1 MNEEDDK
8 QTAEAP
14 AQELPVLWRF
24 FGKWLLIS
32 LGVLIVLVVIENVLV
47 QFKDQS
53 PTPAGKQYFETYG
66 EFITYQESLGYVFLG
81 RFRDAWPAEITE
93 ERTSKNEISFEL
105 SGGTKHS
112 YPNFDG
118 YELKLVRL
126 TTSQGAE
133 AVVVLRS
140 AEKK

>member
-1 MNEEDDK
+1 MNEEVDK

-66 EFITYQESLGYVFLG
+66 EFITYQESLGYLFLG
-81 RFRDAWPAEITE
+81 RFQDQWPAEIIE
-93 ERTSKNEISFEL
+93 ERTAMNEIAFQL
-105 SGGTKHS
+105 ANGAQHQ
-112 YPNFDG
+112 YPDFDG
-118 YELKLVRL
+118 YELKLIRL